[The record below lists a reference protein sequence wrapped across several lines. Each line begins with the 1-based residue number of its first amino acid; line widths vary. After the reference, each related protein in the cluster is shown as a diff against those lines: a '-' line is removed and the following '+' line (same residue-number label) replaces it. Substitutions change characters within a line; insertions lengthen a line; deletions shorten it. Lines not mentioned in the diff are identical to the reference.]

1 MLTAGCSSSTGNGS
15 STPTGTPASSGS
27 PQPALTVD
35 LQAPVPSRARER
47 GGHPVVYVTFD
58 DGPSSTNTPPLLTI
72 LRRHHA
78 HATFFVIGRFARAN
92 PSLVKAEIAAGH
104 AVGGHSWSHPHLT
117 ELSSSK
123 VRAQLVSTRDL
134 LRGLGSTARCFRPP
148 FGETDSSVRTI
159 ASDLDHR
166 VKGLDPRE
174 YRRRSAT
181 RSRRFGTRR
190 RHRLSR
196 RGWLR
201 VGAIARSRRRVPDGR
216 LQARLRGR
224 RASLLTRP
232 LGTSPNPHISLALT
246 TQRCRLLMLST
257 RTGDLHESA
266 IASAAAHA
274 DKSGTSTPQLAT
286 RCRRCWN
293 RRRNWCG
300 VLLRA
305 RSGECRDD
313 NADLRTGRCGRTAG
327 ASGPSHAGAPQRP
340 AAGSQ

>member
-159 ASDLDHR
+159 ASDLHLHQYLWTTESKDWTH
-166 VKGLDPRE
+166 
-174 YRRRSAT
+174 
-181 RSRRFGTRR
+181 
-190 RHRLSR
+190 
-196 RGWLR
+196 
-201 VGAIARSRRRVPDGR
+201 
-216 LQARLRGR
+216 
-224 RASLLTRP
+224 AST
-232 LGTSPNPHISLALT
+232 A
-246 TQRCRLLMLST
+246 
-257 RTGDLHESA
+257 
-266 IASAAAHA
+266 
-274 DKSGTSTPQLAT
+274 
-286 RCRRCWN
+286 
-293 RRRNWCG
+293 
-300 VLLRA
+300 
-305 RSGECRDD
+305 
-313 NADLRTGRCGRTAG
+313 ADLRRALDGLEPGAVIVFHDGDGSGSAQSRAAVDEFLTAVSKRG
-327 ASGPSHAGAPQRP
+327 YVADALPC
-340 AAGSQ
+340 